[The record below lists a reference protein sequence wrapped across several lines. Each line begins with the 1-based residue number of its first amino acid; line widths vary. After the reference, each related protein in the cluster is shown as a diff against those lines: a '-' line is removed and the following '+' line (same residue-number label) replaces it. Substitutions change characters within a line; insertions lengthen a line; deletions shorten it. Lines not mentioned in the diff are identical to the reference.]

1 MSDVD
6 PSMPTDEPSHAGD
19 ARTSIE
25 AALRSPLGT
34 KLRVTDTTTVSAY
47 DADQCLLAPHGTPS
61 YVVHATQQDDVVHTL
76 QVAHRFRTPVV
87 TRGAGTGLT
96 GGANAIDGC
105 IVLDLASMDRILDID
120 PATRTARVEPGVING
135 VLDRAAANQGLA
147 YLPDPGSK
155 DISTIGGNIATNA
168 GGMCCVKYGVTRNH
182 VAELTVVL
190 ADGQVMRT
198 GSRTRKNVTGLDLTS
213 LVVGSEGTLGVITEA
228 TVRLHPRPTAQSTVI
243 ALFHSLENA
252 VAAVDSIT
260 RSLLPAAV
268 ELMDAATVAAVN
280 DFTGMGIDSRAE
292 AVLLLRFDT
301 GEVANAADAQQAE
314 ALMTGHKAFEVFR
327 TDDATEGRELMAA
340 RAVALTAL
348 EKNGATLLD
357 DVAVPVHQLPALVT
371 GVRHIARQRDVLI
384 ATFGHAADG
393 NMHPTIVFDPADD
406 AARQRAAAAFDD
418 ILHLA
423 VRLGGVL
430 SGEHGIGVL
439 KQHHLDKQLDPV
451 ARQVMAK
458 MKKALDPE
466 GILNPG
472 RSL

>member
-1 MSDVD
+1 MPDPDRNIPTGEASRVD
-6 PSMPTDEPSHAGD
+6 G
-19 ARTSIE
+19 ARAPLE
-25 AALRSPLGT
+25 AALRSALGP
-34 KLRVTDTTTVSAY
+34 KLRVTDPTTASAY
-47 DADQCLLAPHGTPS
+47 DADQCLLTAHGAPS
-61 YVVHATQQDDVVHTL
+61 YVVHATEQDDVVNTL

-87 TRGAGTGLT
+87 SRGAGTGLT

-105 IVLDLASMDRILDID
+105 IVLSLAAMDRIVDID

-135 VLDRAAANQGLA
+135 VLDRAAAQQGLG

-190 ADGQVMRT
+190 ADGQIMRT

-213 LVVGSEGTLGVITEA
+213 LIVGSEGTLGVITEV
-228 TVRLHPRPTAQSTVI
+228 TVWLHPRPTTASTVI
-243 ALFHSLENA
+243 ALFRSLENA
-252 VAAVDSIT
+252 VASVDSIT
-260 RSLLPAAV
+260 RSLLPAAA

-292 AVLLLRFDT
+292 AVLLLRFD
-301 GEVANAADAQQAE
+301 GSEVANAADAQQADE
-314 ALMTGHKAFEVFR
+314 LMTGHGAFEVFR
-327 TDDATEGRELMAA
+327 TDDAAEGKELMAA

-348 EKNGATLLD
+348 ERKGATLLD

-393 NMHPTIVFDPADD
+393 NMHPTIVFNPADD
-406 AARQRAAAAFDD
+406 SARQRAAAAFDD

-439 KQHHLDKQLDPV
+439 KQHHLDAQLDPV
-451 ARQVMAK
+451 AREVMAK
-458 MKKALDPE
+458 VKKALDPM